1 MASGKADDTPKV
13 LILCGDENE
22 ARRIANSLIKYDVTA
37 VAASGVDNAILRLKE
52 QPFDM
57 VIAESNLGKSSGLTF
72 LAQAHR
78 YLPTM
83 LRVVIETAP
92 LEISTN
98 ALVNEVAPSAIF
110 PGTIDPEKVRQL
122 LNQSVSR
129 QASSA
134 SPQQRPPSRAG
145 APAAGRLGNA
155 MEETEKVA
163 CVMEISIALT
173 NLIENPN
180 ISLPILPEVA
190 MRVREVI
197 DDDQQSFAAIAE
209 IVETEQGMASRIL
222 QVANSPIYA
231 GLERIKNLQQA
242 VSRLGLRETRN
253 IIQAVISQNLFRT
266 EHRHMLD
273 IMRQLWLH
281 SITTA
286 YANEMIAQRLQ
297 IPESSDYFMMGL
309 LHDIGKLLIVHLA
322 CEGEKKKLWKSPNA
336 VSEGVIRRVF
346 AMRHNDLGARL
357 LEKWNYPGSFQ
368 TVVRLHNDRY
378 DIEQR
383 HESVVVTYIS
393 NLLTRKLGFSLL
405 PYDNDEELR
414 HAMLDALNM
423 TEMMLFEFENDVRL
437 TTEKI
442 KASCFAMSR

>member
-1 MASGKADDTPKV
+1 MAPGKADDTPRI
-13 LILCGDENE
+13 LILCEDENE

-37 VAASGVDNAILRLKE
+37 VAASSVDNAILRLKE

-57 VIAESNLGKSSGLTF
+57 VIAESKLGKSSGLTF

-83 LRVVIETAP
+83 QRVVIETAP

-110 PGTIDPEKVRQL
+110 PGVIDPEKIRQL
-122 LNQSVSR
+122 LNQGISAR
-129 QASSA
+129 QVV
-134 SPQQRPPSRAG
+134 PPRVLSRAG
-145 APAAGRLGNA
+145 APVVVARPSNV
-155 MEETEKVA
+155 MDETDKVS
-163 CVMEISIALT
+163 CVMEISMALT

-197 DDDQQSFAAIAE
+197 EDDQQSFAAIAE

-253 IIQAVISQNLFRT
+253 IIQAVIAQNLFRS
-266 EHRHMLD
+266 EHRHMVD

-286 YANEMIAQRLQ
+286 YSNEMIAQRLQ

-309 LHDIGKLLIVHLA
+309 LHDIGKLLIIHLA
-322 CEGEKKKLWKSPNA
+322 CEGEKKGLWKSPNA

-346 AMRHNDLGARL
+346 TMRHNDLGARL
-357 LEKWNYPGSFQ
+357 LEKWNYPANFQ

-423 TEMMLFEFENDVRL
+423 TEMMCFEFENDVRL

-442 KASCFAMSR
+442 KGSCFAASR

>member
-1 MASGKADDTPKV
+1 MAPGKADETPKV
-13 LILCGDENE
+13 LILCEDENE

-37 VAASGVDNAILRLKE
+37 VAASSVDNAILRLKE

-57 VIAESNLGKSSGLTF
+57 VIAESKLGKSSGLTF

-83 LRVVIETAP
+83 QRVVIETAP
-92 LEISTN
+92 LEITTN

-122 LNQSVSR
+122 LNQAFSR
-129 QASSA
+129 LAVPTSQ
-134 SPQQRPPSRAG
+134 PRVLSR
-145 APAAGRLGNA
+145 PAAPVGRLGAA
-155 MEETEKVA
+155 MDETEKIA
-163 CVMEISIALT
+163 SVMEISMALT

-197 DDDQQSFAAIAE
+197 EDDQQSFAAIAE

-266 EHRHMLD
+266 EHRHMVE

-309 LHDIGKLLIVHLA
+309 LHDIGKLLIIHLA
-322 CEGEKKKLWKSPNA
+322 CEGEKKGLWKSPNS

-357 LEKWNYPGSFQ
+357 LEKWNYPASFQ

-378 DIEQR
+378 EIEQR

-405 PYDNDEELR
+405 PYDNEEELR

-423 TEMMLFEFENDVRL
+423 TEMMGFEFENDVRL

-442 KASCFAMSR
+442 KGSCFGMSR

>member
-1 MASGKADDTPKV
+1 MPPVKPNNSPKV
-13 LILCGDENE
+13 LILCEDENE

-57 VIAESNLGKSSGLTF
+57 VIAESKLGKSSGLTF

-83 LRVVIETAP
+83 QRVVIETAP

-98 ALVNEVAPSAIF
+98 ALINEVAPSAIF
-110 PGTIDPEKVRQL
+110 PGTIDPEKVFQL
-122 LNQSVSR
+122 LNQNMARLAAV
-129 QASSA
+129 
-134 SPQQRPPSRAG
+134 AG
-145 APAAGRLGNA
+145 APAQRLAGRPPVSAGRLGTA
-155 MEETEKVA
+155 LDESEKVS
-163 CVMEISIALT
+163 CVMEISMALT

-266 EHRHMLD
+266 EHRHMVD

-286 YANEMIAQRLQ
+286 YSNEMIAQRLQ

-309 LHDIGKLLIVHLA
+309 LHDIGKLLIIHLA
-322 CEGEKKKLWKSPNA
+322 CEGEKKGLWKSPHA

-378 DIEQR
+378 EIEQR

-423 TEMMLFEFENDVRL
+423 TEMMCFEFENDVRL

>member
-1 MASGKADDTPKV
+1 MAPGKADDTPKV
-13 LILCGDENE
+13 LILCEDENE

-37 VAASGVDNAILRLKE
+37 VPASGVDNAILRLKE

-57 VIAESNLGKSSGLTF
+57 VIAESKLGKASGLTF

-83 LRVVIETAP
+83 QRVVIETAP
-92 LEISTN
+92 LDISTN

-122 LNQSVSR
+122 LNQAFSR
-129 QASSA
+129 LAASTSQ
-134 SPQQRPPSRAG
+134 PRVMPRAVV
-145 APAAGRLGNA
+145 PAGRLGVV
-155 MEETEKVA
+155 MDETEKISS
-163 CVMEISIALT
+163 VMEISMALT

-197 DDDQQSFAAIAE
+197 EDDQQSFAAIAE

-266 EHRHMLD
+266 EHRHMVE

-309 LHDIGKLLIVHLA
+309 LHDIGKLLIIHLA
-322 CEGEKKKLWKSPNA
+322 CEGEKKGLWKSPNA

-346 AMRHNDLGARL
+346 TMRHNDLGARL

-378 DIEQR
+378 EIEQR

-405 PYDNDEELR
+405 PFDNEEELR

-423 TEMMLFEFENDVRL
+423 TEMMGFEFENDVRL

-442 KASCFAMSR
+442 KGSCFGASR